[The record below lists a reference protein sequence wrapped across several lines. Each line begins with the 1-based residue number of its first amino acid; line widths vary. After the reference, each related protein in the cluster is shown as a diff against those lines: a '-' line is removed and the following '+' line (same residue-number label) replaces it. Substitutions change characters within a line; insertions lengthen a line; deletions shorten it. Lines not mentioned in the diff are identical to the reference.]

1 MNFPLYLE
9 FTPRRTD
16 HYPTSMPKIFR
27 VMTSSV
33 APALLLVGALLP
45 GARAAQAQVDYR
57 NIDSGR
63 PVRIG
68 DATPTARKS
77 LELNLGNGRVEQLSQ
92 GRYRLQ
98 LEPRVTYG
106 LLPRTEVSVR
116 SPIFFNERAL
126 RPRAGVAGVGVG
138 FEHQLRI
145 ESLHLPSVALGSELF
160 VPAGPAALP
169 PTYSVRGMMT
179 RSFPVG
185 RIHFN
190 GAYGTFNVRT
200 PVGFEKI
207 IPPIHGA
214 CSVAPTE
221 LAMTVRF
228 ACMPSSL
235 LSAAVPGATR
245 THDRWLF
252 GMAVDKALPL
262 RSTLL
267 MADVFGQKYRSIG
280 RPVDWTGEVG
290 MRTQISRSIV
300 IDAAIGR
307 LFTGESRATFLTF
320 GTTLS
325 RALTL

>member
-1 MNFPLYLE
+1 
-9 FTPRRTD
+9 
-16 HYPTSMPKIFR
+16 MPKIH
-27 VMTSSV
+27 TAWSSSV
-33 APALLLVGALLP
+33 VPALMVLGTLLA
-45 GARAAQAQVDYR
+45 GARAAHAQVDYR

-63 PVRIG
+63 PVRIS

-106 LLPRTEVSVR
+106 LLPRTELSVR

-138 FEHQLRI
+138 VEHQLRI
-145 ESLHLPSVALGSELF
+145 ESLHVPSFAVASELF
-160 VPAGPAALP
+160 VPTGPMALP
-169 PTYSVRGMMT
+169 PTYSMRGMMT

-207 IPPIHGA
+207 LPPIHGA

-228 ACMPSSL
+228 ACVPSSM

-245 THDRWLF
+245 SRDRWLF
-252 GMAVDKALPL
+252 GVAVDKALPL

-290 MRTQISRSIV
+290 IRTQISRSIV
-300 IDAAIGR
+300 LDVALGR
-307 LFTGESRATFLTF
+307 LFTGECRASLLTF

>member
-1 MNFPLYLE
+1 M
-9 FTPRRTD
+9 
-16 HYPTSMPKIFR
+16 
-27 VMTSSV
+27 
-33 APALLLVGALLP
+33 AL
-45 GARAAQAQVDYR
+45 
-57 NIDSGR
+57 
-63 PVRIG
+63 
-68 DATPTARKS
+68 S
-77 LELNLGNGRVEQLSQ
+77 LFAKVTVE
-92 GRYRLQ
+92 
-98 LEPRVTYG
+98 
-106 LLPRTEVSVR
+106 R
-116 SPIFFNERAL
+116 SPM
-126 RPRAGVAGVGVG
+126 
-138 FEHQLRI
+138 
-145 ESLHLPSVALGSELF
+145 
-160 VPAGPAALP
+160 ALP

-228 ACMPSSL
+228 ACTPSSL
-235 LSAAVPGATR
+235 LSAAVPGATQ

-252 GMAVDKALPL
+252 GMAVDKSLPL

-290 MRTQISRSIV
+290 IRTQISRSIV
-300 IDAAIGR
+300 LDAALGR
-307 LFTGESRATFLTF
+307 LFTGESRSTFLTF
-320 GTTLS
+320 GTTIS

>member
-1 MNFPLYLE
+1 MQRWTDHFPL
-9 FTPRRTD
+9 
-16 HYPTSMPKIFR
+16 SMPKTHPPR
-27 VMTSSV
+27 LSSV
-33 APALLLVGALLP
+33 LPVLMVLGAVFP

-68 DATPTARKS
+68 DATPTARRS
-77 LELNLGNGRVEQLSQ
+77 LEVNLGNGRVQQLSQ

-106 LLPRTEVSVR
+106 LLPRTEVSLR

-145 ESLHLPSVALGSELF
+145 ESLHLPALAVGSELF
-160 VPAGPAALP
+160 VPTGPQALP

-190 GAYGTFNVRT
+190 GAYGNFNVRT

-207 IPPIHGA
+207 LPPIHGA

-228 ACMPSSL
+228 ACTPSSL
-235 LSAAVPGATR
+235 LSAAVPGATQA
-245 THDRWLF
+245 HDRWLF
-252 GMAVDKALPL
+252 GMAVDKSLPL

-290 MRTQISRSIV
+290 IRTQISRSIV
-300 IDAAIGR
+300 LDAALGR
-307 LFTGESRATFLTF
+307 LFTGESRGTFLTF
-320 GTTLS
+320 GTTIS

>member
-1 MNFPLYLE
+1 M
-9 FTPRRTD
+9 TAAWRDTD
-16 HYPTSMPKIFR
+16 HFTLSMPTLR
-27 VMTSSV
+27 TVMAPSV
-33 APALLLVGALLP
+33 FPALMVLGAVFS
-45 GARAAQAQVDYR
+45 GARAAHAQVDYR

-68 DATPTARKS
+68 DATPTARRS
-77 LELNLGNGRVEQLSQ
+77 LELNLGNGRVEQLSL

-116 SPIFFNERAL
+116 SPIFFNERAQ

-145 ESLHLPSVALGSELF
+145 ESLHLPSVAVGSELF
-160 VPAGPAALP
+160 VPTGPLALP
-169 PTYSVRGMMT
+169 PTYSVRAMMT

-190 GAYGTFNVRT
+190 GAYGIFNVRT
-200 PVGFEKI
+200 PAGFEKI

-228 ACMPSSL
+228 ACTPSSL
-235 LSAAVPGATR
+235 LAATAATAAPGATR

-252 GMAVDKALPL
+252 GMAVDKSLPL

-267 MADVFGQKYRSIG
+267 MADFFGQKYRSIG

-290 MRTQISRSIV
+290 IRTQLSRSIV
-300 IDAAIGR
+300 LDAAIGR

>member
-1 MNFPLYLE
+1 MFAALRYMDQFNS
-9 FTPRRTD
+9 
-16 HYPTSMPKIFR
+16 SMPKIPTA
-27 VMTSSV
+27 MSSSV
-33 APALLLVGALLP
+33 LPTQLVLGALLL
-45 GARAAQAQVDYR
+45 GARAAHAQVDYR

-63 PVRIG
+63 PVRIS

-77 LELNLGNGRVEQLSQ
+77 LELNLGNGRVQQLSQ

-98 LEPRVTYG
+98 LEPRATYG

-116 SPIFFNERAL
+116 APIFFNERAL

-138 FEHQLRI
+138 LEHQLRI
-145 ESLHLPSVALGSELF
+145 ESLHLPSLGIGTELF
-160 VPAGPAALP
+160 VPTGPAALP

-190 GAYGTFNVRT
+190 GAYGNFNVRT

-207 IPPIHGA
+207 LPPIHGA

-228 ACMPSSL
+228 ACVPSST
-235 LSAAVPGATR
+235 LSAAAPGATL

-252 GMAVDKALPL
+252 GMAVDKSLPL

-280 RPVDWTGEVG
+280 RPIDWTGEIG
-290 MRTQISRSIV
+290 IRTQISRTIV
-300 IDAAIGR
+300 FDAALGR

-320 GTTLS
+320 GTTIS